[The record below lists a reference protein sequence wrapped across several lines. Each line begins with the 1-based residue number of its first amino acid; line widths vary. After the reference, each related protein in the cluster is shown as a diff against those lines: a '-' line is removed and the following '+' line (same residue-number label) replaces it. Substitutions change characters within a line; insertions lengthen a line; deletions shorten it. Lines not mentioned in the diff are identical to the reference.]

1 VSKPS
6 RPSEYS
12 IASVSKLSG
21 VSCHALRVWERRYGF
36 PVPRRSPSG
45 HRRYGAEQVRLLR
58 RIAELS
64 RQGRP
69 IGELIA
75 AAMAGQLGAD
85 EAPAAGAGHAPT
97 VATLVDRLAA
107 GDLDAAAADFDEQA
121 RRLGPAELVARV
133 VEPALVDAG
142 ERWFRGDFEVVH
154 ERAVTSFLLQKLQG
168 LLAASRR
175 ANPRPRR
182 RAVLGVVQGD
192 RHEGGMLMVAVM
204 LELGG
209 WRALPIGTDLPVRE
223 YQTAIDAW
231 RPDALALS
239 FVMSRNINKRFRE
252 LERLR
257 GAPVFVG
264 GRSILNYQGLARR
277 YGMIPLVGP
286 ASTAVAQ
293 LVAQFEA
300 LGEAERR
307 AGPAGARPAAR
318 ANNEDA
324 PRGRGASSGVEG

>member
-1 VSKPS
+1 MSKAS

-12 IASVSKLSG
+12 IAAVSKLSG

-75 AAMAGQLGAD
+75 AAMAGELGGD
-85 EAPAAGAGHAPT
+85 DAPAAGPGHAPA

-107 GDLDAAAADFDEQA
+107 GEVEAAAADFDEQA
-121 RRLGPAELVARV
+121 RRLGPAELVVRV
-133 VEPALVDAG
+133 VEPALIDAG
-142 ERWFRGDFEVVH
+142 ERWFRGDFEVFH
-154 ERAVTSFLLQKLQG
+154 ERGVTGFLFQKLEG
-168 LLAASRR
+168 LLDAARR

-182 RAVLGVVQGD
+182 RALLGVVQGD
-192 RHEGGMLMVAVM
+192 RHEGGMLMVAVL
-204 LELGG
+204 LELAG

-223 YQTAIDAW
+223 YQRAIDAW
-231 RPDALALS
+231 QPDALGLS

-277 YGMIPLVGP
+277 HGLIPLVGP
-286 ASTAVAQ
+286 ASSAVGQ

-300 LGEAERR
+300 LGEGERR
-307 AGPAGARPAAR
+307 SGPAGARAAAR
-318 ANNEDA
+318 RNDDA